1 MTGASHS
8 SVKRYRDLAR
18 HPDRNGLERELLLD
32 GTHLLIEAQRS
43 NLAIES
49 AAFDHEVLS
58 DPEVRTLA
66 ESLAATGADVF
77 IVSRRTL
84 EQMSPVR
91 TPSGAVGIARR
102 SLMTLDQVCR
112 APNPLIAVAHGIQ
125 DPGNVGGI
133 LRTAEAAGATSFVTT
148 GSTADPLGW
157 KALRGSMGSAFRVP
171 IASADLP
178 EALDVFAERSIQ
190 TAALVPRDGRLLF
203 DADLHGPTALLFG
216 AEGSGL
222 PPDLLARA
230 DHCIS
235 IPMERDV
242 ESLNVG
248 VAAALVLY
256 EAFRQRRS

>member
-102 SLMTLDQVCR
+102 SLMTLDQVC
-112 APNPLIAVAHGIQ
+112 
-125 DPGNVGGI
+125 
-133 LRTAEAAGATSFVTT
+133 
-148 GSTADPLGW
+148 
-157 KALRGSMGSAFRVP
+157 SAFRVP

-230 DHCIS
+230 DHRIS